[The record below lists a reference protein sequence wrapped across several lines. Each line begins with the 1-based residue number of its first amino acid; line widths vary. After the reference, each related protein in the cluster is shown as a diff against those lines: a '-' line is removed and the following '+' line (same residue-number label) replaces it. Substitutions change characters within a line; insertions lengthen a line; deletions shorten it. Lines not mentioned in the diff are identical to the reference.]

1 MDEEQAFARIR
12 AIRASWWEAGLSCC
26 QSGSVRILKRKATF
40 AMLSLGFADAS
51 LHFCVYHDDGPLSLD
66 G

>member
-1 MDEEQAFARIR
+1 
-12 AIRASWWEAGLSCC
+12 LSCC

-51 LHFCVYHDDGPLSLD
+51 LHLCVYHDDGPLSLD
-66 G
+66 A